1 MTFATYDA
9 AMSDASIGPV
19 SPEFRLRVRAR
30 PEDIDELMHVSNLV
44 YLRWV
49 LDVALAHSTA
59 VGWTHAAYVAAGH
72 VFVVRRHEI
81 EYLTSALEGDE
92 IELVTWIDS
101 WTAATSVRRTRLLRV
116 RDGKPLATACTTWA
130 LVATDTGRPKR
141 IPAELMDDFRL
152 PALRPDG
159 V

>member
-1 MTFATYDA
+1 
-9 AMSDASIGPV
+9 MSDAPIGPV
-19 SPEFRLRVRAR
+19 TPEFRLRVHAR
-30 PEDIDELMHVSNLV
+30 PEDNDELQHVSNLV

-49 LDVALAHSTA
+49 LDIALAHSEA

-92 IELVTWIDS
+92 IELVTWIES

-116 RDGKPLATACTTWA
+116 RDGKLLATASTIWA
-130 LVATDTGRPKR
+130 LVAMDTGRPKR
-141 IPAELMDDFRL
+141 IPVSMMDDFRL
-152 PALRPDG
+152 AAPRADG